1 MTDPAYWEEY
11 RDNLTPVG
19 FNIADGQYHKLRYD
33 WYPDRVEFY
42 IDGVW
47 KKTNINTAMGETIPD
62 IPGYFTFGVWFPSS
76 PLAAKPWLVNPV
88 KAWGGGIVG
97 PDGGMKADFDQVEMI
112 VKEFKFRPFP
122 EYLAYKET

>member
-1 MTDPAYWEEY
+1 
-11 RDNLTPVG
+11 
-19 FNIADGQYHKLRYD
+19 
-33 WYPDRVEFY
+33 
-42 IDGVW
+42 
-47 KKTNINTAMGETIPD
+47 
-62 IPGYFTFGVWFPSS
+62 
-76 PLAAKPWLVNPV
+76 LVNPV